1 MFQATNADLV
11 ERETDVRHTLVT
23 ILLLRLDSH
32 KAGIQYQSYCSNR
45 LLRGSDF
52 YSSADVEVPSSAGA
66 PFKDE
71 EVVMGKLLHRLR
83 LVQDMNAHPI
93 WGVEPDPRDCSRVAT
108 HNIGENYFENCF
120 ENHITMCIS
129 GGGFYSVIAS
139 YFNSDCNPN
148 TVRINMGREM
158 FLVATRNIRKGELT
172 FLHCDKFSQ
181 GEEIT
186 DNYCAVFSELGVS
199 ARKQF
204 LRVGETFP
212 FHSSNLPPG
221 ELPLLV

>member
-32 KAGIQYQSYCSNR
+32 KAGILLYQSYCSNR

-52 YSSADVEVPSSAGA
+52 YSSADVEVPTSVGA
-66 PFKDE
+66 PFKE
-71 EVVMGKLLHRLR
+71 EELVMGKLLHRLR

-108 HNIGENYFENCF
+108 HNIGANFLRIVLRIVTKCF
-120 ENHITMCIS
+120 L

-158 FLVATRNIRKGELT
+158 FLVATRNIRKGELG
-172 FLHCDKFSQ
+172 KNS
-181 GEEIT
+181 
-186 DNYCAVFSELGVS
+186 
-199 ARKQF
+199 
-204 LRVGETFP
+204 
-212 FHSSNLPPG
+212 
-221 ELPLLV
+221 PL